1 MKKILFFAVA
11 LFSAGS
17 LFAQSQIVAHRGFH
31 ATGNSVRNSLSA
43 LVNAQEYKFFGS
55 ECDINETKDGVL
67 IVVHGLNHADMN
79 VQETDYATLKAAK
92 LENGETIPTLEE
104 YLIQA
109 KKNTATKL
117 IIEIKSHATPERET
131 RVTKNILAMVKKYK
145 LKKDVEYIAFSK
157 HVCQE
162 LVKYGPKGIQVAYL
176 YGELT
181 PLECKQLGFTGIDYN
196 HGVLKKHPEWIK
208 AAQALGLTVNI
219 WTVNSTADIQWS
231 IDQGVDYI
239 TTDNP
244 LEAKRLIEKK

>member
-1 MKKILFFAVA
+1 MKKFLFFAVA

-17 LFAQSQIVAHRGFH
+17 VFAQSQIIAHRGFH
-31 ATGNSVRNSLSA
+31 ATDNSVRNSLSA
-43 LVNAQEYKFFGS
+43 LVNAQDHKFFGS

-67 IVVHGLNHADMN
+67 IVVHGPNHAGMK
-79 VQETDYATLKAAK
+79 VQETDFETLRAAK
-92 LENGETIPTLEE
+92 LENGEILPTLEE

-117 IIEIKSHATPERET
+117 IIEIKSHDTPERET
-131 RVTKNILAMVKKYK
+131 RVTKNILAMVKKHK

-162 LVKYGPKGIQVAYL
+162 LVKYGPKGIKVAYL
-176 YGELT
+176 NGELS
-181 PLECKQLGFTGIDYN
+181 PIECKKLGFTGIDYN
-196 HGVLKKHPEWIK
+196 HGVFKKHPEWIK
-208 AAQALGLTVNI
+208 AAQALGLEVNI

-231 IDQGVDYI
+231 IDHGVDYI

>member
-1 MKKILFFAVA
+1 MKKILLFAVA

-117 IIEIKSHATPERET
+117 IIEIKSHATP
-131 RVTKNILAMVKKYK
+131 
-145 LKKDVEYIAFSK
+145 
-157 HVCQE
+157 
-162 LVKYGPKGIQVAYL
+162 
-176 YGELT
+176 
-181 PLECKQLGFTGIDYN
+181 
-196 HGVLKKHPEWIK
+196 
-208 AAQALGLTVNI
+208 
-219 WTVNSTADIQWS
+219 
-231 IDQGVDYI
+231 
-239 TTDNP
+239 
-244 LEAKRLIEKK
+244 